1 MLPSPFPSIGKILKI
16 VAALIASLLVYIFVF
31 PLFLYLL
38 GYYPNGVGWD
48 VAQKIMEKKGEVTDC
63 RKIIHLIAQPFSPT
77 EGEQRSNCIHEYAKL
92 TKDPSACELLMP
104 SSYGISCVGGAE
116 ESLPCDVESIPY
128 SVYWRDGDIEH
139 TEHLR
144 SCMTS
149 DTSRSTL
156 GNACCEVAKVA
167 FLKDHNDCTP
177 LKSNQPAYDH
187 CLYSLAW
194 KLHDPSYCSDISKD
208 NPRTAC
214 EVLTK
219 ALQKDPSICR
229 GCRQAVGSVEE
240 LE

>member
-1 MLPSPFPSIGKILKI
+1 MKLPLPHRRLCLLCIVVACVGLLLWKPVFGWHRPYINWTPWDLAEYLTTHDRPVSECLDLLWLEIMAPSQ
-16 VAALIASLLVYIFVF
+16 AETRA
-31 PLFLYLL
+31 
-38 GYYPNGVGWD
+38 
-48 VAQKIMEKKGEVTDC
+48 
-63 RKIIHLIAQPFSPT
+63 H
-77 EGEQRSNCIHEYAKL
+77 CIHEYAKL

-104 SSYGISCVGGAE
+104 SSYGLSCVGGAE

-177 LKSNQPAYDH
+177 LKSNQLVYDH

-194 KLHDPSYCSDISKD
+194 KLHDPSYCSGISKG

-214 EVLTK
+214 QVLTK
-219 ALQKDPSICR
+219 ALQKDPSICK
-229 GCRQAVGSVEE
+229 GCTPAVESVED
-240 LE
+240 LKNLK